1 MLRRLLFHRH
11 GKKWDVFRAQVQ
23 QVMLSA
29 NAAKKYI
36 GPLDE
41 IADDF
46 LTRIDEMLDEKKELP
61 GNLLHELYKWALEC
75 KSLNISS
82 NSID

>member
-1 MLRRLLFHRH
+1 M
-11 GKKWDVFRAQVQ
+11 FRGQVQ

-36 GPLDE
+36 EPLDE
-41 IADDF
+41 IANDF
-46 LTRIDEMLDEKKELP
+46 LIRIDEMLDEKKELP

-75 KSLNISS
+75 K
-82 NSID
+82 NSIMNTNYINYHTYFNSRLPSRS

>member
-1 MLRRLLFHRH
+1 
-11 GKKWDVFRAQVQ
+11 
-23 QVMLSA
+23 MLSA

-46 LTRIDEMLDEKKELP
+46 LTRVDEMLDEKKELP

-75 KSLNISS
+75 KN
-82 NSID
+82 